1 LCRSLDPFKNGII
14 SEFRFLRILGAQEQL
29 FGLYFFSPKNSF
41 ELASS
46 VARLKD
52 QVKVQMEN
60 YKTLDSHSKENSRKL
75 KESKDEIDS
84 LDRRRATLTTENQ
97 KLRELLHEAR
107 VA

>member
-1 LCRSLDPFKNGII
+1 
-14 SEFRFLRILGAQEQL
+14 
-29 FGLYFFSPKNSF
+29 
-41 ELASS
+41 
-46 VARLKD
+46 
-52 QVKVQMEN
+52 MEN